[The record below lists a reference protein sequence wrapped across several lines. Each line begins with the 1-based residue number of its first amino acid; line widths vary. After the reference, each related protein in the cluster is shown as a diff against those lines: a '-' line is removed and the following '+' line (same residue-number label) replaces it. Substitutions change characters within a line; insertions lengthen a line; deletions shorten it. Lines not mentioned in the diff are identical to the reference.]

1 MYKFFELFNI
11 SFKETLILF
20 SIINLNTPKQ
30 ARLNAKGSFELVGFS
45 SIPKK
50 PTKLSILSAIAT
62 LIEIF
67 SFGTFPVGPS
77 GK

>member
-1 MYKFFELFNI
+1 M
-11 SFKETLILF
+11 
-20 SIINLNTPKQ
+20 TPSA
-30 ARLNAKGSFELVGFS
+30 ARLSANGSFELVGFS